1 MPIVKWP
8 IPIIGKL
15 ADYRPIIGAPLIFTR
30 HSCQVVELTTTAT
43 SLIVTFRH
51 KLKTFLFR

>member
-15 ADYRPIIGAPLIFTR
+15 ADNQPILIIGAPLIRTLETLCMTGYR
-30 HSCQVVELTTTAT
+30 KGKRPSRLGA
-43 SLIVTFRH
+43 
-51 KLKTFLFR
+51 